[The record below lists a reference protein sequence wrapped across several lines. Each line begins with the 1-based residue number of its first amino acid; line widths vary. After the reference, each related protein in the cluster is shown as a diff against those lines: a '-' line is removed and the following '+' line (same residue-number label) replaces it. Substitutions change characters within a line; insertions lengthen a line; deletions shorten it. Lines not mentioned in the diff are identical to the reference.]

1 MKQKQIKAI
10 KKQIVEESAIN
21 VGYYE
26 SVIPEIIENIDPD
39 TFYHLMGRSSGEWLL
54 EAAKSNNRAEFQNIL
69 VSEAVKTMSYSEFK
83 TIAHYFFSYQQTSE
97 EIIAKPLEVTTHLFN
112 QLQNESDEIFG
123 SNNKADV
130 EQTNEEKSNVD
141 HSSLKIQFL
150 INQDF
155 LSSMQKDL
163 TYMDDQYPEL
173 SKMISQSGMSIV
185 NYSQL
190 SDSQQAYIKE
200 ALYFNNET
208 PDPLV
213 VQWDDLNDHSIYS
226 SLEMALIE
234 WYTDQ
239 DFSSGFVEDIPEG
252 GTIYDLDPETYNIK
266 GIESLLKFDYFS
278 GESTSLATLKELG
291 VSLPPAALI
300 GSLPLQDR
308 IYDEKTHIPYDW
320 NDNTISEALEGYDY
334 SIMTGTEYYNLLEEK
349 TIEINGNI
357 FHEQDFSNN
366 QIVIYD
372 LKDPKEIFYFG
383 ESAIDAI
390 DALED
395 LPPFQEKMQ
404 DWDRKWDNNQW
415 LNIIEKF
422 AGETQTMTKNFN
434 FEETQSRI
442 TEDISKAEDDF
453 KQRILE
459 KSPTE
464 IFDNASK
471 IIYVSDALFELAG
484 FVEDFTLDDY
494 QERSYSYEKQLSALF
509 DRYDFNPPIN
519 GSETFIAAAER
530 AWFKSEGNYEIG
542 SDDKSY
548 FMEDYVAGYFE
559 LSPYLKAYEPK
570 PVEITNDAPQHSQ
583 SKSHSI

>member
-130 EQTNEEKSNVD
+130 EQTNEEKSNVV

-150 INQDF
+150 NNQDF
-155 LSSMQKDL
+155 LSRIQQDP
-163 TYMDDQYPEL
+163 TYMDHQYPEL
-173 SKMISQSGMSIV
+173 SKMISQSGMRIV

-190 SDSQQAYIKE
+190 SDSQQTYIKE
-200 ALYFNNET
+200 ALYFNNEI

-252 GTIYDLDPETYNIK
+252 GTIYDLDSKTYNIK

-278 GESTSLATLKELG
+278 GESTSLTTLKELG
-291 VSLPPAALI
+291 VSLPPASLI

-308 IYDEKTHIPYDW
+308 IYDEKTHLPYDW

-334 SIMTGTEYYNLLEEK
+334 SIMTGTEYYDLLEEK
-349 TIEINGNI
+349 TIEINGTI

-366 QIVIYD
+366 QIVVYD
-372 LKDPKEIFYFG
+372 LKDPEEIFYFG

-422 AGETQTMTKNFN
+422 AGETQTMTKAFN
-434 FEETQSRI
+434 FEETQNRI

-484 FVEDFTLDDY
+484 FVEDFTLNDY

-570 PVEITNDAPQHSQ
+570 PVEISNDDPQHSQ

>member
-570 PVEITNDAPQHSQ
+570 PVEITNDAPQNSQ

>member
-83 TIAHYFFSYQQTSE
+83 TIAHYFFSYQQTSK

-123 SNNKADV
+123 TNNKADA

-141 HSSLKIQFL
+141 QSSLKIRFM
-150 INQDF
+150 INQAF

-185 NYSQL
+185 NYSHL
-190 SDSQQAYIKE
+190 PDSQQAYIKE

-226 SLEMALIE
+226 SLGMALIE

-252 GTIYDLDPETYNIK
+252 GTIYDLDSETYNIK

-278 GESTSLATLKELG
+278 GDSTSLATLKELG
-291 VSLPPAALI
+291 ISLPPAALI
-300 GSLPLQDR
+300 GSLTLQDR
-308 IYDEKTHIPYDW
+308 SYDENTHLPYDW

-334 SIMTGTEYYNLLEEK
+334 SIMTGTDYFNLLPDNSVK
-349 TIEINGNI
+349 IEGKILGKK
-357 FHEQDFSNN
+357 DFNDD
-366 QIVIYD
+366 QIVVYD
-372 LKDPKEIFYFG
+372 FQDPEEPFYFG
-383 ESAIDAI
+383 ESAVEAI
-390 DALED
+390 DEIVSL
-395 LPPFQEKMQ
+395 LPFQDDMQ
-404 DWDRKWDNNQW
+404 DWDRKWDYNEWMSTVDQFLGKPQTIITDYHFDVTQKSI
-415 LNIIEKF
+415 LNDL
-422 AGETQTMTKNFN
+422 
-434 FEETQSRI
+434 R
-442 TEDISKAEDDF
+442 KAEDDF
-453 KQRILE
+453 KQTMIE
-459 KSPTE
+459 NSPSE
-464 IFDNASK
+464 IFNQASK
-471 IIYVSDALFELAG
+471 ILYVSDALFELTG
-484 FVEDFTLDDY
+484 FIEDFNSGDY
-494 QERSYSYEKQLSALF
+494 PEHTYSYEKQISALF
-509 DRYDFNPPIN
+509 DRYYSNPPQN
-519 GSETFIAAAER
+519 GTELFIAAAER
-530 AWFKSEGNYEIG
+530 AWYDSSVNYEVG
-542 SDDKSY
+542 SDDKAY
-548 FMEDYVAGYFE
+548 FMEDYVADYFE

>member
-26 SVIPEIIENIDPD
+26 SVISEIIENIDPD

-150 INQDF
+150 INQDL
-155 LSSMQKDL
+155 LSRIQQDP
-163 TYMDDQYPEL
+163 TYMDHQYPEL

-226 SLEMALIE
+226 SLEMALME

-308 IYDEKTHIPYDW
+308 IYDEKTNIPYDW

-334 SIMTGTEYYNLLEEK
+334 SIMTGTEYYDLLGEK

-372 LKDPKEIFYFG
+372 LKDPKETFYFG

-422 AGETQTMTKNFN
+422 AGETQTMTKDFN

-509 DRYDFNPPIN
+509 ERYNSNPPKN

-548 FMEDYVAGYFE
+548 FMDDYVADYFE

-570 PVEITNDAPQHSQ
+570 PVEITNDAPQQSQ